1 MGKKI
6 VGGKAFKGS
15 PTSPKKIRVEVA
27 KLAQPV
33 GLDLLP
39 IPPVK
44 KSKKPRVDPKKPQ
57 HLIRTTTPN
66 WVDALQEAATSQAAQ
81 AGLTIVRVRTNGSNR
96 EFIFQ

>member
-15 PTSPKKIRVEVA
+15 PTSRPKAKIKA
-27 KLAQPV
+27 AQPV

-44 KSKKPRVDPKKPQ
+44 KAKKPRVDPKKPQ
-57 HLIRTTTPN
+57 HLIRTTTPD
-66 WVDALQEAATSQAAQ
+66 WVDALQEAATSVAAQ
-81 AGLTIVRVRTNGSNR
+81 AGLTIVRVRTNGSDR
-96 EFIFQ
+96 EFILQ